1 MATVRLK
8 LDAEEGR
15 KGEAPTAEDRELAQ
29 LAKGLAHPARAAIVR
44 LLIQRGTCICGDIVV
59 RLPLAQATVSQH
71 LKALKATGWI
81 SGTVDGP
88 RVCYCVNPRAVER
101 FIALATRLSPGA
113 AAPREPAGGQ
123 S

>member
-1 MATVRLK
+1 MRSIRLRLQPK
-8 LDAEEGR
+8 ETQRRGETPTSGDAE
-15 KGEAPTAEDRELAQ
+15 LAL

-44 LLIQRGTCICGDIVV
+44 LLLQRGTCICGDIVD

-71 LKALKATGWI
+71 LKALKETGWI

-101 FIALATRLSPGA
+101 LKALVGRL
-113 AAPREPAGGQ
+113 
-123 S
+123 